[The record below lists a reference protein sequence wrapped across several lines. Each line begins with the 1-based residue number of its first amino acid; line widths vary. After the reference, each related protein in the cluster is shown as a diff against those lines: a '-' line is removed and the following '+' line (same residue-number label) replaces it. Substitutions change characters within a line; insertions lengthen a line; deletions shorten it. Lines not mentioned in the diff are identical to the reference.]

1 MLVSSI
7 WQGQCI
13 ATVFWYKTTKENEEE
28 QQEATLAY
36 HDLWL
41 SNFPSSVRTEVLRLV
56 AIISD
61 REKIHL
67 HFFSEYLF
75 FKIIKAIEL
84 NSLK

>member
-7 WQGQCI
+7 WQGQYT
-13 ATVFWYKTTKENEEE
+13 TVVYSVLQNYKREEEEE
-28 QQEATLAY
+28 QATLAY

-41 SNFPSSVRTEVLRLV
+41 SNFPSVRTLLRLV

-67 HFFSEYLF
+67 HFFC
-75 FKIIKAIEL
+75 
-84 NSLK
+84 